1 MAPRHVSVLIV
12 GAGYAGLT
20 AAAMLSLRR
29 ISCVL
34 VEKNNFLS
42 RHPRAHGLNLRTL
55 ELLRQIP
62 GLEADLHRTS
72 RAAPGDNTVLIAETV
87 VGRPIK
93 TIDWPGGFDTRSL
106 SPASLC
112 SAGQDRVEP
121 VLMRYALS
129 LGAEI
134 RFSTEL
140 ASFSQDDKVVRAV
153 LRDAQSGNETVIF
166 ADYLIAGD
174 GSGSSIRKTLGV
186 AMEGPGVLSHAISIL
201 FEADLRKVMDGRGF
215 LLCYIRNPEFNGAFV
230 SCDDPDR
237 GQLNVE
243 YDPARESAADYDA
256 ARCERV
262 VRAALGQPDLNIGIL
277 DVLPWKMSAVVA
289 ERMKIERVFLVGDS
303 AHIMPPVGGLA
314 GQAAIQDAAD
324 LAWKLSMVV
333 GNQAGAAL
341 LDTYETERRPIA
353 WLSIMRAK
361 ENYVERLRIDRS
373 DLSEAR
379 GRLSYLEVAM
389 SYRYR
394 SAAISLEEPDD
405 ERLTD
410 DVRSPSCKPG
420 CRLAHVPLERKGEL
434 ISTHDLVGDGFLVL
448 AGPDGKMWVD
458 AARAIAQR
466 SLAPITAF
474 RVDGDIFDVDNAF
487 LARTGLGRDGAL
499 LVRPDGFVAWRSASS
514 QIDAEGLMA
523 CAMARALFVPAERFL
538 A

>member
-1 MAPRHVSVLIV
+1 
-12 GAGYAGLT
+12 
-20 AAAMLSLRR
+20 
-29 ISCVL
+29 
-34 VEKNNFLS
+34 
-42 RHPRAHGLNLRTL
+42 
-55 ELLRQIP
+55 
-62 GLEADLHRTS
+62 
-72 RAAPGDNTVLIAETV
+72 
-87 VGRPIK
+87 
-93 TIDWPGGFDTRSL
+93 
-106 SPASLC
+106 
-112 SAGQDRVEP
+112 
-121 VLMRYALS
+121 
-129 LGAEI
+129 
-134 RFSTEL
+134 
-140 ASFSQDDKVVRAV
+140 

-324 LAWKLSMVV
+324 LAWKLAMVV